1 MGSLW
6 PPEVEFGEETANAL
20 AVDCKQDEGKR
31 PPRQIA
37 SLAHLSNVTTSW
49 ALCSLLGTE
58 TNQKTQN
65 LSLGELIA

>member
-37 SLAHLSNVTTSW
+37 SLAHLSNVTIPGLSALSW
-49 ALCSLLGTE
+49 G
-58 TNQKTQN
+58 QKQIGKLRTCP
-65 LSLGELIA
+65 